1 MQREIRKDLESKYL
15 PIPHYELLRHLFTL
29 I

>member
-1 MQREIRKDLESKYL
+1 MQHEIRKDLESKYL
-15 PIPHYELLRHLFTL
+15 LIPHYELLRHLFTV